1 MNHTQEA
8 RVKSPGKTQR
18 NHLPLYA
25 FFTGSAISYTGDVLT
40 LLAIPWFVLQTTG
53 SVTQTGITAFFS
65 TVPMALSAFFGSMLV
80 DGLGYK
86 RTSVIGDIASGI
98 TVALIP
104 VLYHT
109 VGLLFWQLLAL
120 VFLGGLL
127 KSPGVT
133 ARTSLVPD
141 LAARAKM
148 PLERANALAEGVYRI
163 AGFLGAPLAVVLIGV
178 IGASNLL
185 WFDAVSFACSA
196 LLIGLAVPSTPPLL
210 EAGADARRYLTNLWE
225 GVRFLERDAL
235 LLTIVLTVM
244 ITNLLDGALLSVVE
258 PAYIKSVFHS
268 PLPLGLLL
276 AALGGATFVG
286 TLIFGAIGQQL
297 PRRLTFG
304 LGLTLNGALRFWGLL
319 LPILPAL
326 LVLHV
331 IAGLAFAPVNPLID
345 TVMQE
350 RLPAEMRA
358 RVFGTA
364 SAGVLVG
371 IPLGAGVSGYVVAWA
386 GLQMTLVVMGA
397 LYLVTTLSLLIHPA
411 LRQMEKG
418 CRSMPS

>member
-25 FFTGSAISYTGDVLT
+25 FFPGSAIS
-40 LLAIPWFVLQTTG
+40 
-53 SVTQTGITAFFS
+53 
-65 TVPMALSAFFGSMLV
+65 
-80 DGLGYK
+80 
-86 RTSVIGDIASGI
+86 
-98 TVALIP
+98 
-104 VLYHT
+104 
-109 VGLLFWQLLAL
+109 
-120 VFLGGLL
+120 
-127 KSPGVT
+127 
-133 ARTSLVPD
+133 
-141 LAARAKM
+141 
-148 PLERANALAEGVYRI
+148 
-163 AGFLGAPLAVVLIGV
+163 
-178 IGASNLL
+178 
-185 WFDAVSFACSA
+185 
-196 LLIGLAVPSTPPLL
+196 
-210 EAGADARRYLTNLWE
+210 
-225 GVRFLERDAL
+225 
-235 LLTIVLTVM
+235 
-244 ITNLLDGALLSVVE
+244 
-258 PAYIKSVFHS
+258 
-268 PLPLGLLL
+268 
-276 AALGGATFVG
+276 
-286 TLIFGAIGQQL
+286 
-297 PRRLTFG
+297 
-304 LGLTLNGALRFWGLL
+304 

-386 GLQMTLVVMGA
+386 GLQMTLVIMGA

-418 CRSMPS
+418 CR